1 MKKLAT
7 KKHYGDLA
15 KSSEIEADS
24 PPEIQLELKR
34 LSDLIRQQ
42 QELVPLLM
50 GKLESVVPT
59 TDEVWEEVG
68 RQCNLL
74 PDELET
80 MKEEIWSGYEW
91 NIELIEFIISLRP
104 KYKTGVITDA
114 WSGTREEMKDT
125 INNDIFDEIVLSAE
139 EGIQK
144 PDPEIYYR
152 ALTQLGIAPG
162 EAIFVDDREKNV
174 EGAREVGM
182 HAVLFTDTQQA
193 KEEIERLLNG

>member
-1 MKKLAT
+1 MTIRAVLFDIGGVLSQYTDMRTYLKWEERLGLPPKGLFHILYESPVSQKAT
-7 KKHYGDLA
+7 LG
-15 KSSEIEADS
+15 EA
-24 PPEIQLELKR
+24 
-34 LSDLIRQQ
+34 
-42 QELVPLLM
+42 
-50 GKLESVVPT
+50 T

-68 RQCNLL
+68 RQCDLL

-80 MKEEIWSGYEW
+80 MKEEIWGGYEW
-91 NIELIEFIISLRP
+91 NIELMEFILSLKP
-104 KYKTGVITDA
+104 KYKTGIISDA

-125 INNDIFDEIVLSAE
+125 INNDIFDVIVFSSE

-152 ALTQLGIAPG
+152 ALTQLGILPG

-193 KEEIERLLNG
+193 KHEIERLLNG

>member
-1 MKKLAT
+1 MTIRAVLFDIGGVLSQ
-7 KKHYGDLA
+7 Y
-15 KSSEIEADS
+15 
-24 PPEIQLELKR
+24 
-34 LSDLIRQQ
+34 SDLKTYLKWEERLGLPPKGLFHILY
-42 QELVPLLM
+42 EGPVSKKATL
-50 GKLESVVPT
+50 GEAT

-68 RQCNLL
+68 RQCDLL

-91 NIELIEFIISLRP
+91 NTELMEFILSLKP
-104 KYKTGVITDA
+104 KYKTGVISNA
-114 WSGTREEMKDT
+114 WSGTREGMKDT

-144 PDPEIYYR
+144 PDPEIYHR

-162 EAIFVDDREKNV
+162 EAIFVDDRERNV

-182 HAVLFTDTQQA
+182 HAVVFTDNAQA
-193 KEEIERLLNG
+193 IKEIERLLNG